1 MRRRAFLKISILLT
15 LFACTM
21 PAMTTSNSADVLI
34 LGAGAAGLSAARAL
48 ADAGRRVIVLE
59 ARNRLGGRVWTTEF
73 AGLTLDLGAA
83 WIHGYERN
91 PLGERARQADIRL
104 LPSDTILLGGE
115 LALYAT
121 DGRRLTNDERAAIE
135 ARFEELEAALE
146 ELGAA
151 RSGAGQP
158 DISLQA
164 AFDELRAQRGWPAET
179 ARALNYKLNSEIE
192 HEYSGDLSEM
202 SLLNWDDDQTPFR
215 LGAHDALPEG
225 GWWPV
230 LAPAAQGLD
239 IRLQHI
245 VSRVEHDQ
253 AGVTILTDRGVFTAP
268 HAVVTLPLGVLK
280 AGAVDFSPALPERKQ
295 AAIRRLGMGVLN
307 KLALKFPRVFW
318 PETDWLGYIAERRGR
333 WAEWLD
339 LSRHTGQPILI
350 GFNAA
355 AYGREVEA
363 LSDEQ
368 TVAEGL
374 AVLRRLFGDVPEP
387 EAFAVTRWASDPFAR
402 GAYSFI
408 GMGASS
414 AERAALGEPV
424 GDRLFFAGEATS
436 VEYPGNVHG
445 AWLSGER
452 AAQEILDL

>member
-1 MRRRAFLKISILLT
+1 
-15 LFACTM
+15 M
-21 PAMTTSNSADVLI
+21 PATKTTNSADVLVI
-34 LGAGAAGLSAARAL
+34 GAGAAGLAAARIL

-59 ARNRLGGRVWTTEF
+59 ARDRPGGRIWTTEF

-83 WIHGYERN
+83 WIHGYEGN
-91 PLGERARQADIRL
+91 PLSERARQAGIRL

-115 LALYAT
+115 LALYGT
-121 DGRRLTNDERAAIE
+121 DGRRLTADEQAE
-135 ARFEELEAALE
+135 VETRFEELEAALE
-146 ELGAA
+146 ELGAERA
-151 RSGAGQP
+151 RAGQP

-164 AFDELRAQRGWPAET
+164 AFDELRAKHGWPAET
-179 ARALNYKLNSEIE
+179 VRALNYKLNSGIE
-192 HEYSGDLSEM
+192 HEYSGDLSKM
-202 SLLNWDDDQTPFR
+202 SLLHWDDDQTPAM
-215 LGAHDALPEG
+215 LGAHDALPES

-230 LAPAAQGLD
+230 LAPAARGLD

-245 VSRVEHDQ
+245 VSRIEHDES
-253 AGVTILTDRGVFTAP
+253 GVTVLTDRGAFTASQ
-268 HAVVTLPLGVLK
+268 AVVTLPLGVLK
-280 AGAVDFSPALPERKQ
+280 AGAVVFSPALPERKQ

-307 KLALKFPRVFW
+307 KLILKFPHAFW
-318 PETDWLGYIAERRGR
+318 PEADWLGYLAEQRGR
-333 WAEWLD
+333 WAEWLNMNKH
-339 LSRHTGQPILI
+339 LRQPLLI

-374 AVLRRLFGDVPEP
+374 RVLRRLFGDVPEP

-402 GAYSFI
+402 GAYSFV
-408 GMGASS
+408 GVGASS
-414 AERAALGEPV
+414 AERAALGESV
-424 GDRLFFAGEATS
+424 GGRLFFAGEATS

-452 AAQEILDL
+452 AAREILDL